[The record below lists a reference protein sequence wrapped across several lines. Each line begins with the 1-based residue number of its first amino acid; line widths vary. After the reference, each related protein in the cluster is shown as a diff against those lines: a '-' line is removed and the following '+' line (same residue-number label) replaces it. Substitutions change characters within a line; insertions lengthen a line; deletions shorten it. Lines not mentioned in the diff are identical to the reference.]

1 MCGVGLLANL
11 GFDFRSLTLVEVDFV
26 LEGDRNPMHELNT
39 VSPAFTCGLPF
50 SEYVCERIKSMLNG
64 GMA

>member
-1 MCGVGLLANL
+1 MSGFRLDECVEVCMCGVGLLANL

-50 SEYVCERIKSMLNG
+50 SE
-64 GMA
+64 